1 MTDCVWLHGTAMA
14 GLRWH
19 DSLPGDWLELPGHGQ
34 APRVEPNVEA
44 YASALESRLPE
55 RFVIGGHSLGGMVAL
70 TLASRHLDR
79 CRGLVLV
86 DTPLRMP
93 RWIRRRAKV
102 APLIAWPSVVGFLIQ
117 YRTSNRAMR
126 PTLRRTSAAPPR
138 KGLIDAMR
146 ATLRFDGRVLARG
159 LTLPILSLLGRHSLL
174 TGPSDAVG
182 TSRVFDAGHILP
194 VDRPDDVA
202 REIHGFL
209 ERFA

>member
-1 MTDCVWLHGTAMA
+1 MTECVWLHGTALA

-19 DSLPGDWLELPGHGQ
+19 DSLDGEWPELPGHGQ
-34 APRVEPNVEA
+34 APRVEPNVAA
-44 YASALESRLPE
+44 YATALESRLPE

-70 TLASRHLDR
+70 TMASRHQDR

-93 RWIRRRAKV
+93 SWLRRRAKM
-102 APLIAWPSVVGFLIQ
+102 APFIAWPSIVGFLIQ

-126 PTLRRTSAAPPR
+126 PTLRRTIAATPR

-146 ATLRFDGRVLARG
+146 ATLSFDGRALARG
-159 LTLPILSLLGRHSLL
+159 LTLPILSLLGRQSLL
-174 TGPSDAVG
+174 TGPEDAVG

-202 REIHGFL
+202 RDIHSFL
-209 ERFA
+209 ERLA